1 MKEKWPPDTRVQ
13 KVNTQ
18 ANGRNK
24 TTECDE
30 NWADRVQK
38 LNIRRNFI
46 NENSVNSSTE
56 GQQILL
62 KPQERTWRT
71 ELRKEMQ

>member
-24 TTECDE
+24 TTECEE

-38 LNIRRNFI
+38 LN
-46 NENSVNSSTE
+46 
-56 GQQILL
+56 
-62 KPQERTWRT
+62 
-71 ELRKEMQ
+71 RKGNVHKWKFC